1 MKTQLPALHYQVE
14 ILPHCIAIWR
24 TSIDSAKVYSVSEI
38 VPEPPEPD
46 PLALLLQAM
55 AET

>member
-24 TSIDSAKVYSVSEI
+24 TSIDNAKVYSVSEI